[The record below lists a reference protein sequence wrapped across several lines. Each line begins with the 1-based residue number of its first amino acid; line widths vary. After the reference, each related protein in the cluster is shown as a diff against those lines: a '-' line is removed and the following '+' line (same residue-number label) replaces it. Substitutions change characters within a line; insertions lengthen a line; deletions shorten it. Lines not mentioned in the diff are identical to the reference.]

1 MFCVYIVKHC
11 IYANVNKL
19 GDKKLNNQNEN
30 INKALL
36 VIDIQEDATGKA
48 AKQPYKNSQELIN
61 NVNLVIESS
70 EKKGIIVIYIKH
82 EINSNFLNKI
92 VMKNRFIKGTHGSEI
107 DSRINIVNNN
117 IYSKDKGNAFSNSKL
132 DSFLKQN
139 HINEV
144 FIVGL
149 DATACVYRTSIGAI
163 DKGYK
168 AIVLE
173 DALVTSNMGRMSK
186 ILEKYKNK
194 GIILTT
200 VQKFKQ
206 NN

>member
-1 MFCVYIVKHC
+1 M
-11 IYANVNKL
+11 NQL
-19 GDKKLNNQNEN
+19 GGQELSNQNDN
-30 INKALL
+30 IKKALL
-36 VIDIQEDATGKA
+36 VIDIQEDATGKTA
-48 AKQPYKNSQELIN
+48 RQPYKKSQALVN

-70 EKKGIIVIYIKH
+70 EKKGITVIYIKH

-92 VMKNRFIKGTHGSEI
+92 IMRNRFIKGTHGSEI
-107 DSRINIVNNN
+107 DSRIKIVNNY

-139 HINEV
+139 DINEV

-163 DKGYK
+163 EKGYK
-168 AIVLE
+168 AIVLK
-173 DALVTSNMGRMSK
+173 DAIVTSNMGRLPK
-186 ILEKYKNK
+186 ILEKYENK

-200 VQKFKQ
+200 IQKFKQ

>member
-1 MFCVYIVKHC
+1 M
-11 IYANVNKL
+11 
-19 GDKKLNNQNEN
+19 NNQNDN

-36 VIDIQEDATGKA
+36 VIDIQEDATGKT
-48 AKQPYKNSQELIN
+48 AKRPYKNSQELIS

-70 EKKGIIVIYIKH
+70 EKKGITVIYIKH

-92 VMKNRFIKGTHGSEI
+92 VMRNRFIKGTQGSEI
-107 DSRINIVNNN
+107 DSRIKIVNNY
-117 IYSKDKGNAFSNSKL
+117 IYSKDKGNAFSNPKL

-168 AIVLE
+168 SIVLE
-173 DALVTSNMGRMSK
+173 DAIVTSNMRKMPK
-186 ILEKYKNK
+186 ILEKYENE
-194 GIILTT
+194 GILLTT
-200 VQKFKQ
+200 IQKFKQ
-206 NN
+206 NK

>member
-1 MFCVYIVKHC
+1 M
-11 IYANVNKL
+11 NQL
-19 GDKKLNNQNEN
+19 GEKELNNQNDN

-36 VIDIQEDATGKA
+36 VIDIQEDATGET
-48 AKQPYKNSQELIN
+48 AKQSYKNSQELIS

-70 EKKGIIVIYIKH
+70 EKKGITVIYIKH
-82 EINSNFLNKI
+82 EINNNFLNKI
-92 VMKNRFIKGTHGSEI
+92 VMRNIFIKGTHGSEI
-107 DSRINIVNNN
+107 DSRIKIVNNY
-117 IYSKDKGNAFSNSKL
+117 IYSKDKGNAFSNPKL

-173 DALVTSNMGRMSK
+173 DAIVTSNMGRIPK
-186 ILEKYKNK
+186 ILEKYENK
-194 GIILTT
+194 GILLTT
-200 VQKFKQ
+200 IHKFRQ
-206 NN
+206 NK